1 MENNKYDIE
10 MGDLIRNHTYSSARQ
25 HIDLLNSEMSL
36 SELYNMYK
44 TFTSY
49 EFYIF
54 FLNND
59 AEDIHYIISNFII
72 HKMRGKLLNESSFS
86 INSVYFYINHE
97 LNKKDCKNIHDIRL
111 INLLELLC
119 QVQKSESLEDFC
131 MYLYYLN
138 QIFFKEE
145 ISEFII
151 EDKLYLCNHLLV
163 RFMDVLKFMTPY
175 EILDYIVYQDAL
187 YYSDYFIFLYAYRD
201 LINKTMYLSD
211 TDFITFYYYFRQK
224 KKLLNIVSFYYNLNF
239 MYDTRMKIIC
249 FNKKQL
255 VKIYIELFINQ
266 KIKKK
271 NGFTLSKFDYEILC
285 KIICFRIK
293 SN

>member
-10 MGDLIRNHTYSSARQ
+10 MGDLIKNHTYSSARK
-25 HIDLLNSEMSL
+25 HIDLLNSDISL

-44 TFTSY
+44 TFTSH

-72 HKMRGKLLNESSFS
+72 HKMRGKLLNESSLS
-86 INSVYFYINHE
+86 INSVYFYINDE

-119 QVQKSESLEDFC
+119 QVQNSESLEDFC
-131 MYLYYLN
+131 VYLFYLN
-138 QIFFKEE
+138 QVFFKEE

-151 EDKLYLCNHLLV
+151 EDKLYICNHLLT
-163 RFMDVLKFMTPY
+163 KFMEILKNMTNY
-175 EILDYIVYQDAL
+175 EIVDYIVYQNAL
-187 YYSDYFIFLYAYRD
+187 YYSDNFIFLHAYHD

-211 TDFITFYYYFRQK
+211 TDFINFYYYFRQK
-224 KKLLNIVSFYYNLNF
+224 KKLNIVNFYYNLNF
-239 MYDTRMKIIC
+239 MYDTRMKIIY

-266 KIKKK
+266 KSKKK
-271 NGFTLSKFDYEILC
+271 NGFTLSNFDYETLG

>member
-1 MENNKYDIE
+1 MENNKYNIE
-10 MGDLIRNHTYSSARQ
+10 MGDLIKNHTYSSARQ

-36 SELYNMYK
+36 SELYNIYK
-44 TFTSY
+44 TFTSH

-72 HKMRGKLLNESSFS
+72 HKMRGKLLSESSLS

-131 MYLYYLN
+131 VYLFYLN
-138 QIFFKEE
+138 QVFLKEE

-151 EDKLYLCNHLLV
+151 EDKLYLCNHLLT
-163 RFMDVLKFMTPY
+163 KFMEILKNMTNY
-175 EILDYIVYQDAL
+175 EIVDYIVYQNEL
-187 YYSDYFIFLYAYRD
+187 SYSDYFICVYAYCD
-201 LINKTMYLSD
+201 LINKTMYLCD

-224 KKLLNIVSFYYNLNF
+224 KKLKIVSFYYNLNF
-239 MYDTRMKIIC
+239 MYDTRMKIIY

-266 KIKKK
+266 KSKKK
-271 NGFTLSKFDYEILC
+271 NGLILSKFDYETLC